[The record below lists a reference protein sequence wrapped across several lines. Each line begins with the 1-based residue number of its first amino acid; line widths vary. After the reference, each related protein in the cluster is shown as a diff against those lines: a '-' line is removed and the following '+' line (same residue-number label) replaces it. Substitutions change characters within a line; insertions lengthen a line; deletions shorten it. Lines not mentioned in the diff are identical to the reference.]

1 MMETCWGWDTDMQCT
16 PMVHESALP
25 AALMSEPRDKLDAY
39 RQKRS
44 ADRTPEPFGSGDAR
58 PGLFV
63 VQQHAARHTH
73 FDLRLEWGGVLH
85 SFAVP
90 RGPSQDPAEKRLA
103 VHVED
108 HPVEYA
114 DFEGVIPEGNYGAG
128 SVILWDRGRWHA
140 HGDPAAGLSA
150 GKLLFDLEG
159 YKLRG
164 RFTLVRTGGRE
175 STGKEWL
182 LIKKPDAYAGE
193 QEPPDTSVLSGL
205 TLEELGD
212 PAERIHALRTRLV
225 ALSAP
230 RDAVEAASLRPM
242 LAERMQRAFTKEGWL
257 FEVKIDGYR
266 MIGARVGG
274 EGVLYTRNGRP
285 AAQRFPEIR
294 RALAALP
301 FEGLILDGELAVSD
315 SEGRPHFQRLQ
326 QRALLKRPADIARAE
341 IELPAT
347 YHVFDVLAVEGHD
360 LRGLP
365 LLERRRVLA
374 EVLPECGPL
383 RSVDGFVTRGEAMLE
398 EVKKLGLEGVVAKRL
413 DSPYR
418 TGRSPAW
425 KKLRLQRADD
435 FVIVGYTLPR
445 GSRRGLGALH
455 LASHVGGVLTY
466 TGRVGTGFREADLD
480 ALREGLDSIRRETPA
495 CSGPLPETR
504 GNVWVEA
511 RVVCEVRY
519 AERTGEGMLRHP
531 SFLGIRPDKVPEE
544 CRLEGDLPEAMLEDD
559 VETAAGS
566 SADDEHVVP
575 FTNLTKVFWPEE
587 KFTKGDLLDYY
598 RGIARWLLPYLRERP
613 LVMTRYPDG
622 IEGKSFFQKDAPEWV
637 PDWVRT
643 ERLWSDQAERE
654 VGYFVC
660 DDVESLLYVIN
671 MGTIPLHVWA
681 SRVSDLGR
689 PDWCILDLDPK
700 GAPFSDVVRVAR
712 CVRDLCEEL
721 ELPSLPKTSGA
732 SGLHVLIPLGGAL
745 SFEQGRSL
753 AELLARVVTTRLA
766 EIATI
771 TRRVES
777 REGKVY
783 VDYLQNGHGRLL
795 VSPFS
800 VRPLPGAPVSMPLR
814 WREVHARLDPR
825 RFHIRN
831 AAARMRRLGEDPL
844 LPVLGPGADVPRAL
858 ARLSEGL
865 G

>member
-1 MMETCWGWDTDMQCT
+1 
-16 PMVHESALP
+16 
-25 AALMSEPRDKLDAY
+25 MSEPRDKLDAY

-44 ADRTPEPFGSGDAR
+44 ADRTPEPFGGGAAR

-63 VQQHAARHTH
+63 VQQHAARNTH

-85 SFAVP
+85 SWAVP
-90 RGPSQDPAEKRLA
+90 RGPSLDPAEKRLA

-128 SVILWDRGRWHA
+128 PVILWDRGRWHA

-164 RFTLVRTGGRE
+164 RFTLVRTGGRR
-175 STGKEWL
+175 STGREWL
-182 LIKKPDAYAGE
+182 LIKKPDAYAGVHE
-193 QEPPDTSVLSGL
+193 TPDTSVLSGL
-205 TLEELGD
+205 AVEERSD
-212 PAERIHALRTRLV
+212 PTERIDSLRARLA

-230 RDAVEAASLRPM
+230 RGSVDVASVRPM

-266 MIGARVGG
+266 MLGGRVGG
-274 EGVLYTRNGRP
+274 EGVLYTRTGRP
-285 AAQRFPEIR
+285 AAQGFPEVR

-301 FEGLILDGELAVSD
+301 YEGLVLDGELAVSD
-315 SEGRPHFQRLQ
+315 SEGRPDFQRLQ
-326 QRALLKRPADIARAE
+326 QRALLERPADIARAE
-341 IELPAT
+341 IEHPAT

-360 LRGLP
+360 LRELP
-365 LLERRRVLA
+365 LVERRQVLA

-398 EVKKLGLEGVVAKRL
+398 QVERLGLEGIVAKRL
-413 DSPYR
+413 DSSYR
-418 TGRSPAW
+418 SGRSPAW

-445 GSRRGLGALH
+445 GSRPGLGALH
-455 LASHVGGVLTY
+455 LATHIGGVLTY

-480 ALREGLDSIRRETPA
+480 ALRQGLDSIRRDTPA
-495 CSGPLPETR
+495 CSGPLPQTR
-504 GNVWVEA
+504 GNTWVEA

-519 AERTGEGMLRHP
+519 AERTAEGMLRHP
-531 SFLGIRPDKVPEE
+531 SFLGIRPDKTPDE
-544 CRLEGDLPEAMLEDD
+544 CRLEDDPPEAARE
-559 VETAAGS
+559 EAAEIAAGS
-566 SADDEHVVP
+566 VAADERSVP
-575 FTNLTKVFWPEE
+575 FTNLSKVFWPGDN
-587 KFTKGDLLDYY
+587 FTKGDLLDYY

-637 PDWVRT
+637 PEWVRT
-643 ERLWSDQAERE
+643 ERLWSEQAERE
-654 VGYFVC
+654 VAYFVC

-671 MGTIPLHVWA
+671 MGTIPLHVWS
-681 SRVSDLGR
+681 SRVAALGR

-712 CVRDLCEEL
+712 CVRDLCDEL
-721 ELPSLPKTSGA
+721 ELPSFPKTSGA
-732 SGLHVLIPLGGAL
+732 SGLHILVPLAGAL
-745 SFEQGRSL
+745 TFEQGRSL
-753 AELLARVVTTRLA
+753 AELLSRVVTTRLT

-771 TRRVES
+771 SRRLRS

-814 WREVHARLDPR
+814 WREVGARLDPQ